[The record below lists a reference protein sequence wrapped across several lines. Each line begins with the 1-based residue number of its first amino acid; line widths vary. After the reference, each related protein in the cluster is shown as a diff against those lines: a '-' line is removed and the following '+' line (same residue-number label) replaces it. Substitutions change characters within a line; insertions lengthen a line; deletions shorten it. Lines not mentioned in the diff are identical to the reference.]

1 MSKENN
7 NVSWRI
13 FNMFLVLVV
22 MILVTIIAYVYER
35 IDGQRYR
42 AALRS
47 SLTHKAS
54 ILRATIEG
62 RLAQSTEI
70 VTTLAAL
77 IDADPTI
84 TNGRLT
90 PIIDDLL
97 GDNNILQAVTIA
109 PDLVVK
115 YVHPLAGNEGVI
127 GQDYSKS
134 RKRFV
139 AVSHALAVGSTV
151 VAGPVKLVQGGE
163 GFIIRAPVRSDR
175 SDKQWWGIV
184 SGVINTSTFYKAAGL
199 TKHSPQF
206 DIAIRGKDG
215 TGARGAVFFGPAA
228 VFRNDPVLTDIT
240 FPNGSWQMA
249 IAPRGGW
256 PAHPPYLNHV
266 RLIFILGAL
275 ITVFFVLT
283 ASRLAQK
290 REQAETLL
298 ASAVEAVDAGLALF
312 DENDYLVACNSTFQS
327 YYKGKIRLTNP
338 RRRFV
343 DILADI
349 VDNQMIPEAIGREEE
364 WIAER
369 IRRHQQETSS
379 MERLLGDGRWIRIE
393 ERRTP
398 DGGTA
403 TITADITDLKKAK
416 DQAEQAN
423 RAKTE
428 FLNTVTHELRTPL
441 TVILGFT
448 PLLANSRELPSAR
461 KLQEVL
467 EQDSPDT
474 QAIRRCADDLIGEI
488 SRYASSMDRAGRHL
502 LCLINDI
509 LDLSKAE
516 SGSMEINPSACQL
529 DEILHEIVE
538 QFQPAATDKGL
549 ALGFEPGG
557 ATVFADRIRLNQVL
571 VNLVG
576 NALKFTDR
584 GEIRITAKDDG
595 SFVKI
600 CVHDTGCGI
609 PKESITNI
617 FSVFT
622 QADNSDTRRAAG
634 TGLGLAIS
642 RKLVEM
648 HGGRIWAESEPG
660 KGSTFCFTMPKPG
673 HA

>member
-1 MSKENN
+1 MAEENN
-7 NVSWRI
+7 NISWRV

-22 MILVTIIAYVYER
+22 VILTTIIAYVYER
-35 IDGQRYR
+35 VDGQRYR
-42 AALRS
+42 ASLRGD
-47 SLTHKAS
+47 LTQQAS
-54 ILRATIEG
+54 ILRATMEG
-62 RLAQSTEI
+62 KLAQSAEI
-70 VTTLAAL
+70 VKTVAAL
-77 IDADPTI
+77 IDADPAVI
-84 TNGRLT
+84 DGRLSM
-90 PIIDDLL
+90 IIDELL
-97 GDNNILQAVTIA
+97 GDDSILRDIAIA
-109 PDLVVK
+109 PDLVVRHV
-115 YVHPLAGNEGVI
+115 YPLQSNESVI
-127 GQDYSKS
+127 GLDYSKN
-134 RKRFV
+134 REQFV
-139 AVSHALAVGSTV
+139 AVSRALAIGGTV

-163 GFIIRAPVRSDR
+163 GFIIRAPVLSDEP
-175 SDKQWWGIV
+175 DKQWWGIV
-184 SGVINTSTFYKAAGL
+184 SGVINTSTFYKLAGL
-199 TKHSPQF
+199 ANHSPQF
-206 DIAIRGKDG
+206 DIALRGKDG
-215 TGARGAVFFGPAA
+215 TGANGAVFYGSDA
-228 VFRNDPVLTDIT
+228 VFRNDPVLTDII

-249 IAPRGGW
+249 IAPKGGW
-256 PAHPPYLNHV
+256 PAHPPNFNHT

-275 ITVFFVLT
+275 LTIFFVLT

-290 REQAETLL
+290 REQAENLL
-298 ASAVEAVDAGLALF
+298 ASAVDAVDAGLALF

-327 YYKGKIRLTNP
+327 YYGDKINLTNP
-338 RRRFV
+338 RRRFI
-343 DILADI
+343 DILKDI
-349 VDNQMIPEAIGREEE
+349 VDSKMIPEAIGREEE

-369 IRRHQQETSS
+369 IRYHRQATSS

-403 TITADITDLKKAK
+403 TVTADITDLKKAK

-488 SRYASSMDRAGRHL
+488 SRYASSMDKAGRHL

-516 SGSMEINPSACQL
+516 SGLMAINPSACQL
-529 DEILHEIVE
+529 DQVMQEIVE
-538 QFQPAATDKGL
+538 QFQPTAQDKGL
-549 ALGFEPGG
+549 TLNFESSG
-557 ATVFADRIRLNQVL
+557 ATVLADTIRLNQIM

-595 SFVKI
+595 SFVKV
-600 CVHDTGCGI
+600 CVQDTGCGI
-609 PKESITNI
+609 PNDAITNI

-622 QADNSDTRRAAG
+622 QADNSDTRRATG

-673 HA
+673 HT